1 METLREQMR
10 KYYGSVRYG
19 RLETNQDYLDRKK
32 SIWDEMDHYL
42 HRYPDCDPCL
52 LKARFH
58 EVVAEQFE
66 PVIFP
71 ASPFYFEMG
80 LRPAE
85 NWGVLWGCVAEWMC
99 NRRIHRC
106 HDTPAFK
113 NLQELN
119 RSGPQ
124 VRLWTINDVFDY
136 DHHCLN
142 YTKLLKI
149 GVRGIIQEIEDRRR
163 DADSE
168 ELKFL
173 DAARRSSLALLR
185 VAERFSERAEQ
196 LLRTE
201 SEPRSREFLALIVQT
216 ARRVPAEP
224 PKTFYEGL
232 AMLLFLREAVASME
246 GIGISILGHLDR
258 LLIDLYRRDLAEGR
272 ITEDIAADLLA
283 RWMVHTDIRFHI
295 EDNSWPET
303 STCIELGG
311 CDETGQTVFNDLTRL
326 VIEIHRAHKFINPK
340 LNCRY
345 HAKSPTKYLDL
356 MSSAVLAGHNNF
368 AFLNDDV
375 LIPACVQAGKT
386 LPEARLYVNGG
397 CQETVVEGVE
407 HSAGAYYYFNLI
419 RVLDL
424 CLQPLDSPVSEAI
437 EPAIPPV
444 IEPTAVKDFE
454 TWYRRFM
461 RIMEQTIHQG
471 AAWLREGARD
481 WSDVLPCPL
490 FSSFLTGC
498 IEKAKDYTQGGG
510 KYNPAGIALVGFGTL
525 VDSLAAIR
533 RAVFEGKW
541 VTLPQLQAAL
551 QNNWAG
557 AEELRKR
564 IVELPRYGQSDPLV
578 ENLAVRIA
586 HDLAEISR
594 SMTNERGGN
603 FQASM
608 FVYYAFMWMGAD
620 CRATPDGRKN
630 GDMLSQG
637 CAPGRIRPV
646 DNIPDIF
653 HTLNKID
660 FTDYPGNAVLDVQLP
675 VGGKLRPEILSALLR
690 TFAQMGGM
698 TLQVNCVS
706 VKELQDAKLHP
717 QLHQDLTVRIS
728 GLSAR
733 FVALD
738 PSVQDEIIA
747 RTLVKL

>member
-1 METLREQMR
+1 MEALREQMR
-10 KYYGSVRYG
+10 KYYGTVRYG
-19 RLETNQDYLDRKK
+19 RLETNKDYLERKNR
-32 SIWDEMDHYL
+32 IWDAMDRYL
-42 HRYPDCDPCL
+42 HQHPDCDPCL
-52 LKARFH
+52 LKAQFH

-80 LRPAE
+80 IRPGE

-99 NRRIHRC
+99 SRRIHLC

-113 NLQELN
+113 NIQEFGRN
-119 RSGPQ
+119 GPK
-124 VRLWTINDVFDY
+124 VRLWTINDGFDY
-136 DHHCLN
+136 DHHCPN
-142 YTKLLKI
+142 YTKLLKV
-149 GVRGIIQEIEDRRR
+149 GVWGILKEIEDRRR
-163 DADSE
+163 EANPE

-173 DAARRSSLALLR
+173 DAAKRSNFALLR
-185 VAERFSERAEQ
+185 VAERFSERAGQ
-196 LLRTE
+196 LLETE
-201 SEPRSREFLALIVQT
+201 TEPKSREFLTLIART
-216 ARRVPAEP
+216 ARRIPAEP

-246 GIGISILGHLDR
+246 GVGVSVMGHLDR

-272 ITEDIAADLLA
+272 ITEETAGDLLA

-311 CDETGQTVFNDLTRL
+311 CDETGQVVFNDLTRL
-326 VIEIHRAHKFINPK
+326 IIETHRAHKFLNPK

-345 HAKSPTKYLDL
+345 NAKSPAEYLDL

-368 AFLNDDV
+368 AFLNDDI
-375 LIPACVQAGKT
+375 LIPACVRAGKT

-397 CQETVVEGVE
+397 CQETIVEGVE
-407 HSAGAYYYFNLI
+407 HSAGAYYYFNLV

-424 CLQPLDSPVSEAI
+424 CLQPLDAEVSEAV
-437 EPAIPPV
+437 EPAVPPV
-444 IEPTAVKDFE
+444 IEPTGDFE

-461 RIMEQTIHQG
+461 QIMKQTIVQG
-471 AAWLREGARD
+471 GSWLRESARD
-481 WSDVLPCPL
+481 WPQVLPCPL

-498 IEKAKDYTQGGG
+498 IETAKDYTRGGG
-510 KYNPAGIALVGFGTL
+510 KYNPAGIALVGLGTL
-525 VDSLAAIR
+525 VDSLATIR
-533 RAVFEGKW
+533 RAVFEEKW

-551 QNNWAG
+551 RNNWTG
-557 AEELRKR
+557 AEALRKR
-564 IVELPRYGQSDPLV
+564 IVDLPRYGQSDPEV
-578 ENLAVRIA
+578 NDLAARVA

-603 FQASM
+603 FQPSM

-630 GDMLSQG
+630 SDMLSQG
-637 CAPGRIRPV
+637 CAPSRVRPV
-646 DNIPDIF
+646 DNIPDII
-653 HTLNKID
+653 HTLSKID
-660 FTDYPGNAVLDVQLP
+660 FAEYPGNAVLDVQLP
-675 VGGKLRPEILSALLR
+675 VGGKIRPDILSALLR

-698 TLQVNCVS
+698 TLQINCVS

-733 FVALD
+733 FVALE
-738 PSVQDEIIA
+738 PGVQDEIIG
-747 RTLVKL
+747 RTHVKL